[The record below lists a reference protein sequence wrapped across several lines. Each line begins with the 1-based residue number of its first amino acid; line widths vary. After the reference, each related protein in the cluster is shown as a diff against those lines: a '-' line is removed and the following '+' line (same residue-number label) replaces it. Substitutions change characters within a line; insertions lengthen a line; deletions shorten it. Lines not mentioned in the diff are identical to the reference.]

1 KEIIRLILLSKTYQ
15 LSSSQDESNAAKD
28 PGNRWY
34 WRYDRRRLDAE
45 SLRDA
50 LLAVSGKLDLRRPG
64 PHPFPPIDKWGW
76 TQHNAFK
83 EVYPSNQRSVY
94 LMTQRLQRHPYLAIF
109 DGPDTNT
116 STEQRT
122 SSTVPQQALF
132 LMNNPFVLAQAEG

>member
-1 KEIIRLILLSKTYQ
+1 ML
-15 LSSSQDESNAAKD
+15 
-28 PGNRWY
+28 
-34 WRYDRRRLDAE
+34 
-45 SLRDA
+45 A
-50 LLAVSGKLDLRRPG
+50 LSGKLDLRRPG
-64 PHPFPPIDKWGW
+64 PHPFPPMDKWTW
-76 TQHNAFK
+76 TQHNPFK

-132 LMNNPFVLAQAEG
+132 LMNNPFMLAQAEGFARRLMSCAKEPRQRIAIATELAW